1 MGAIA
6 VLLLIRPDMLNDKI
20 DDVLYDKECKEKVK
34 SE

>member
-20 DDVLYDKECKEKVK
+20 DDVLYDKEDKQCNE
-34 SE
+34 